1 MITHIKKPATII
13 NVAYFTMILIGAL
26 WLSLHYEMTHA
37 NSAEYT
43 IKICT
48 KTMWW
53 VNYLEGRKSKC
64 NLIWLRESYIA
75 LNTNN

>member
-1 MITHIKKPATII
+1 MKNKIYHILMSASLALMLTT
-13 NVAYFTMILIGAL
+13 AY
-26 WLSLHYEMTHA
+26 MTHDTHA
-37 NSAEYT
+37 ISADYT

-53 VNYLEGRKSKC
+53 VNYLEGRESKC

-75 LNTNN
+75 LSTNN